1 MEQIK
6 IIVEVLTC
14 LVACIAF
21 CLAWKEYMSRKR
33 TEYHKLFSQLNR
45 RYEKNESMQA
55 VVKYLRDNEPEG
67 DYISLYQLEV
77 FLRFFEELGLYME
90 TNSLKTKDVDN
101 FFGYYLRQLYTTAK
115 GKELL
120 QRLGAE
126 EEKKLTLL
134 QVVKQKLNIH

>member
-1 MEQIK
+1 MEQ
-6 IIVEVLTC
+6 VLVVIEGLTL
-14 LVACIAF
+14 LVACVAF
-21 CLAWKEYMSRKR
+21 GLAYKEYHSQKQ
-33 TEYHKLFSQLNR
+33 TDYHKLFSQLNR

-55 VVKYLRDNEPEG
+55 VVKYLRDKEPEG
-67 DYISLYQLEV
+67 EQISLYQLEV

-90 TNSLKTKDVDN
+90 TNSLETDDVDK

-126 EEKKLTLL
+126 EKDLTLL
-134 QVVKQKLNIH
+134 QVIKKKLNIH

>member
-55 VVKYLRDNEPEG
+55 VVKYLRDKEPEG

-90 TNSLKTKDVDN
+90 TNSLNAADVDT
-101 FFGYYLRQLYTTAK
+101 FFGYYLRQLYKTPK
-115 GKELL
+115 GQKLIQGLGSEEQEL
-120 QRLGAE
+120 
-126 EEKKLTLL
+126 KLL